1 MILLLLFVVVPIAE
15 LYTIIKV
22 GGAIGVL
29 NTFGLII
36 LVAVVGAWLMKREG
50 MRVWRRF
57 GETLAAGKVPT
68 KEIIDGVL
76 VLAAGA
82 LMLTPGFLTDV
93 FGILMIFPPTRV
105 MFRSYILRRSKS
117 GSFSFVSRITR
128 DGHTT
133 MHYGGSQSGGDF
145 IDTDATEPRGEL

>member
-22 GGAIGVL
+22 GGAIGFL
-29 NTFGLII
+29 NTFGLIV
-36 LVAVVGAWLMKREG
+36 LVAVVGGWLMKREG
-50 MRVWRRF
+50 LRVWRRF
-57 GETLAAGKVPT
+57 NETLAAGRAPT

-82 LMLTPGFLTDV
+82 LMLTPGFITDV
-93 FGILMIFPPTRV
+93 FGILMIFPPTRAI
-105 MFRSYILRRSKS
+105 FRGYVLRRTKL
-117 GSFSFVSRITR
+117 GSFGFATRMGQRTSR
-128 DGHTT
+128 
-133 MHYGGSQSGGDF
+133 GDF

>member
-22 GGAIGVL
+22 GGAIGFL
-29 NTFGLII
+29 NTFGLIV
-36 LVAVVGAWLMKREG
+36 LVAVVGGWLMKREG
-50 MRVWRRF
+50 LRVWRRF
-57 GETLAAGKVPT
+57 NETLAAGRAPT

-82 LMLTPGFLTDV
+82 LMLTPGFITDV
-93 FGILMIFPPTRV
+93 FGILMIFPPTRAI
-105 MFRSYILRRSKS
+105 FRGYVLRRTKL
-117 GSFSFVSRITR
+117 GSFGFVTRMGQRTSR
-128 DGHTT
+128 
-133 MHYGGSQSGGDF
+133 GDF